1 MSNTPLVMIA
11 LLLAWLFAT
20 ASAVL
25 LFAYLKQRRTA
36 RVTQETLLGTIRRLQ
51 SLNRDLQGDAL
62 EALRREWFREIADLA
77 YRNETEV
84 EVKLIYPLLRFLG
97 YGAGDFQVRVPV
109 TVQVGR
115 QQITG
120 EADWVVW
127 NKPAGSGARRPHL
140 IIEAKGP
147 QEQLTDE
154 AQAQARSYAFGLNAP
169 LYLLTNGRRIQLF
182 RREAQFDTCLLESE
196 LDALASSWKVLAQAI
211 GGWPEEADNP

>member
-1 MSNTPLVMIA
+1 MSNTSLVMIA

-36 RVTQETLLGTIRRLQ
+36 RVTQETLLGTINRLQ

-97 YGAGDFQVRVPV
+97 YRAEDFQVRVAV

-127 NKPAGSGARRPHL
+127 STAAGSGSRRPHL
-140 IIEAKGP
+140 VIEAKGP
-147 QEQLTDE
+147 EEQLTNE

-196 LDALASSWKVLAQAI
+196 LDALPSSWNVLAQAV
-211 GGWPEEADNP
+211 GARVGRAGDR